1 MVSTVFPTLR
11 VDPLFHTELLLQTR
25 GNPSHVEECLKY
37 LVQTGRLV
45 YHRSAWRSEGD
56 GLDDLPDTLES
67 LLESRLEY
75 LDPEVRTLVEK
86 ASMMGSDIDREL
98 IQKLE
103 QSNEGH
109 LWDLLDKARRFGVLR
124 SRSKWEDTDLRFSSR
139 TAQKVS
145 YEQVPEEDRVTWHL
159 KMARLF
165 ESLRQKPN
173 LLQLGPLMYHAEM
186 AGLQSELRTIKEK
199 FSLLTSPNQATVLS
213 LPPRKKKRSG
223 PLEHGP
229 IPPEGWPKILSLFHL
244 IRAAV
249 QNLRLYPETSQTVS
263 LACQRLLEGL
273 QGAFELAESINLSEA
288 DGTVLVNGEPPPWK
302 GEERVATEGFYRFLA
317 DVSLKDISFHKG
329 LTLPE
334 LKAFLNAWNSVLT
347 DSLDP
352 NAQWDAFEDH
362 PDVEHIFV
370 NAKIYVAIS
379 DSQLS
384 GDGPIVLSSEPFEG
398 PVDDLSKLL
407 GSLESSLLSAKEVSG
422 EQVID
427 PKEIADLASFLEQ
440 ARELLPALR
449 DGLSAAVEQPGP
461 PADILPMETIAET
474 ETVGEPIEPEIAE
487 TETVGEPI
495 EPETDRPD
503 FDPLSESDV
512 RCYIADILSGES
524 QREARGYQRISQLGA
539 QANEPLYFFLSHTD
553 DAHAGHIC
561 ARFLKSSAPD
571 FPNRIQ
577 QDMENN
583 IDPSVKLRLLQ
594 YAAPTLEDRV
604 WQSVLVAGLQQQEE
618 ATVRE
623 ALHQLETQFPEDAS
637 RLLVEVLPACPD
649 HARYEIC
656 ICLGKLGDSRCLPQL
671 LGYLE
676 KAIAGREVVGDRF
689 SEGVCHAL
697 GHFND
702 PQVIQK
708 LGLLLSS
715 NGILPWRKKHVQPGL
730 RKAALMALERIG
742 GNAVY
747 AVLNR
752 FENDKDPW
760 IRFRVRNFLKGK
772 HLAHRPSRQDARRG
786 PSEAA

>member
-45 YHRSAWRSEGD
+45 YHRSAWRSEGE

-67 LLESRLEY
+67 LLESRLDY

-124 SRSKWEDTDLRFSSR
+124 SRSRWEDSDLRFSSR

-159 KMARLF
+159 QMARLF

-199 FSLLTSPNQATVLS
+199 FSLLASPNQATVLS
-213 LPPRKKKRSG
+213 FPARKKKRSS
-223 PLEHGP
+223 PCEHGP
-229 IPPEGWPKILSLFHL
+229 IPAEGWPTILSLFHL

-249 QNLRLYPETSQTVS
+249 QNLRLYPETSQAVS

-273 QGAFELAESINLSEA
+273 QGAFELTESVHLSEA

-329 LTLPE
+329 LTLAE
-334 LKAFLNAWNSVLT
+334 LKAFLSTWNSVLS
-347 DSLDP
+347 DALDP
-352 NAQWDAFEDH
+352 NAQWDAFADH

-370 NAKIYVAIS
+370 NAKIYVAVS

-384 GDGPIVLSSEPFEG
+384 GDGPVVLSKERSQS
-398 PVDDLSKLL
+398 PVEDLSKLL
-407 GSLESSLLSAKEVSG
+407 GSLESSLISAREVSG
-422 EQVID
+422 EQGID
-427 PKEIADLASFLEQ
+427 PQEVAGFAALLEQ

-449 DGLSAAVEQPGP
+449 DGLSAAAAQPGP
-461 PADILPMETIAET
+461 LADIPPEETTVET
-474 ETVGEPIEPEIAE
+474 ETVEGPIVP
-487 TETVGEPI
+487 V
-495 EPETDRPD
+495 TDKTD
-503 FDPLSESDV
+503 FDPLSDSDV
-512 RCYIADILSGES
+512 RCYIADMLSGEP
-524 QREARGYQRISQLGA
+524 QREARGYQQISQLGA
-539 QANEPLYFFLSHTD
+539 QATEPLYFFLSQTD

-561 ARFLKSSAPD
+561 ARFLKSLAPE
-571 FPNRIQ
+571 FPNRVQ
-577 QDMENN
+577 QDMESN
-583 IDPSVKLRLLQ
+583 IDPSAKLRLLQ
-594 YAAPTLEDRV
+594 YAAPALEDKV
-604 WQSVLVAGLQQQEE
+604 WQSVLLTGLQQEEE

-637 RLLVEVLPACPD
+637 RLLLEVLPACPD
-649 HARYEIC
+649 YARYEIC
-656 ICLGKLGDSRCLPQL
+656 VCLGKLGDSRCLPQL

-676 KAIAGREVVGDRF
+676 KAMARREVVADRF
-689 SEGVCHAL
+689 SQGVCHAL

-702 PQVIQK
+702 PQVVQK

-715 NGILPWRKKHVQPGL
+715 NGILPWQKNRVPPGL

-747 AVLNR
+747 AVFKR
-752 FENDKDPW
+752 YENDKDPW

-772 HLAHRPSRQDARRG
+772 PLAHRPSRPNARRG